1 MAAKTPPVK
10 ETEVIAQ
17 RLLGKPKARIAREL
31 ALNVDTVTRILDSA
45 QVDALSNE
53 AKSILVAALP
63 DSARTIA
70 KSVKKSSRDAWELLD
85 RTKVLPKTGDETRT
99 SIGVAI
105 NFDGM
110 PNLK

>member
-1 MAAKTPPVK
+1 MAARTPPAK

-45 QVDALSNE
+45 QVDALSDE
-53 AKSILVAALP
+53 AKSILLGALP

-70 KSVKKSSRDAWELLD
+70 KSVKNSSRDEWELLD
-85 RTKVLPKTGDETRT
+85 RTRVLPKAADQPQT
-99 SIGVAI
+99 SIGIGI